1 MFEDWE
7 TGQPDNFPPN
17 EDCTHIGR
25 LNSKDGRW
33 NDKPCSSTD
42 VFADFAE
49 RRIKIKSY

>member
-25 LNSKDGRW
+25 LNSNLDGRW
-33 NDKPCSSTD
+33 NDQQCSSTD
-42 VFADFAE
+42 VFADFSE
-49 RRIKIKSY
+49 RRI